1 MPIPSTTLLPSTH
14 RATYTLLALFIAL
27 PMLNAC
33 ENKGPADLANIPL
46 EQAAPEAQQDAAE
59 PLPQVATPQ
68 SEPAAPA
75 QAASPDA
82 VISQEPPAAGTAS
95 DSTPEAVKGGG

>member
-1 MPIPSTTLLPSTH
+1 MPIPSTRLPATR

-46 EQAAPEAQQDAAE
+46 DQAAPEAKQDAAE
-59 PLPQVATPQ
+59 PLPLVATPQ
-68 SEPAAPA
+68 SEPPATSPTAPTPEAAIM
-75 QAASPDA
+75 QA
-82 VISQEPPAAGTAS
+82 PPAAGPAPDRKPDATK
-95 DSTPEAVKGGG
+95 DGN